1 MLNDNA
7 GNVLLRRAIRLAIG
21 SGTIAATCGVA
32 HAQQQAAAAEPST
45 DTTLAEVVVTG
56 SHISVPNQVSISPI
70 TNVTADMIQSV
81 GSTRIEDVLNQLPQV
96 APSMGS
102 FLSNGADGTATVN
115 LRGLNAKRTLVL
127 VDGLRLGPGDPL
139 SAGASDI
146 NMIPTEMVESVEV
159 LTGGASSVYGA
170 DAVAGVV
177 NFKMNDHFEG
187 VKLVATGGIYEHHNN
202 NQDGVADAITN
213 FNSSTGGNFVPAPSV
228 VDTGAQKGLAFIAGL
243 NSPDDKGN
251 ATFYTTYRNVNSI
264 LESKYSVSACT
275 LASGYSGK
283 PLSCSGSGT
292 TNPARFFQVNQTTGA
307 LINDNTLNGA
317 GGLIPFTDANRFNY
331 GPLNYF
337 QRPDERWTSGVFLH
351 YDFNDYATVY
361 ANTMFM
367 DDRSIAQIAPSGAFQ
382 TVYNVPCTNPYL
394 TAGEVATWCGANSA
408 LSGAAPGTTNIYIGR
423 RNVEGGNRQD
433 DLEHTDW
440 RVVTGVKGKVVDG
453 WTYDASFQSSIVNL
467 SETYY
472 NDVSRTKIQDS
483 LNVAINPATGLPA
496 CTVTIAGASFGQAQG
511 CVPWNIFT
519 PGGVTSA
526 ATNYL
531 DTPGLERGQVK
542 TYIGNIN
549 FTGDLGKY
557 GIQLPTANNGL
568 KINVGGE
575 YRDERSFFEPDEEFQ
590 TYDLA
595 GQGGY
600 TLPISGSILSR
611 DAFIEANLPLVED
624 KPFAQSLAVDAGYR
638 YSSYSLGFKTNTY
651 KIGLEWVPMS
661 DYRVRGSF
669 SRSVR
674 APNIGELFSPQS
686 VALDGTEDPCSGPTP
701 KATKTQCV
709 LAGVPATQYGLIV
722 ANSAGQYNGLTGGNP
737 GLQPETALTTSF
749 GVGWTPSYIPN
760 LRFQIDYYDID
771 IENVI
776 QSIGANTILQE
787 CTQDDLFCG
796 LIHRNSVGSL
806 WLSSNGFVTD
816 TLANVGKL
824 QEKGIDIDLSYAY
837 DLGAFG
843 KLHSDVNATWL
854 NNYNIT
860 PIASSPGTERNC
872 AGYWGPQ
879 CSAFTSAAGAPV
891 FRWRNNIRTTWM
903 TPWNGLE
910 ATVAVRYFSPVQLE
924 TLSSNPN
931 LSAGPGNTIASGAIS
946 NTDQRIPSF
955 TYVDL
960 TAAMKLADKI
970 QMRVGCNNI
979 LDKQPP
985 AVGGSTDQPLPSVN
999 GNTFPQV
1006 YDPVGRYFFAQLTV
1020 QF

>member
-32 HAQQQAAAAEPST
+32 QAQQAPSAAPAA
-45 DTTLAEVVVTG
+45 DNTLAEVVVTG

-70 TNVTADMIQSV
+70 TNVTADQIQSV

-102 FLSNGADGTATVN
+102 FLSNGSDGTATVN

-127 VDGLRLGPGDPL
+127 VNGQRLGPGDPL

-146 NMIPTEMVESVEV
+146 NMIPPELVDSVEV

-177 NFKMNDHFEG
+177 NFKINDHFEG
-187 VKLVATGGIYEHHNN
+187 VKLIATGGIYEHHNN
-202 NQDGVADAITN
+202 NQNGTQDAITD
-213 FNSSTGGNFVPAPSV
+213 FNASTGNDFASAPSV
-228 VDTGAQKGLAFIAGL
+228 VNSGAQKGIAFIAGL

-251 ATFYTTYRNVNSI
+251 ATFYTTYRNVNAV
-264 LESKYSVSACT
+264 LESKYAVSACT
-275 LASGYSGK
+275 LASGYSGN
-283 PLSCSGSGT
+283 PLSCAGSGT
-292 TNPARFFQVNQTTGA
+292 TNPARFFQVGPNG
-307 LINDNTLNGA
+307 LLNDNTINSAGA
-317 GGLIPFTDANRFNY
+317 LVPFTNANRFNY

-337 QRPDERWTSGVFLH
+337 QRPDERWTSGAFLH
-351 YDFNDYATVY
+351 YEFNDYATVY

-382 TVYNVPCTNPYL
+382 TVYNIPCTNPYL
-394 TAGEVATWCGANSA
+394 TQQEVNTWCGANSA
-408 LSGAAPGTTNIYIGR
+408 LTGAAPGTTNLYIGR
-423 RNVEGGNRQD
+423 RNVEGGDRQD

-440 RVVTGVKGKVVDG
+440 RVVTGVKGKVIDG
-453 WTYDASFQSSIVNL
+453 WTYDASFQASIVNL

-472 NDVSRTKIQDS
+472 NDVSRTKIQDA
-483 LNVAINPATGLPA
+483 LNVTTSDGVPTCDVNIPTAAQ
-496 CTVTIAGASFGQAQG
+496 FGQAYG

-519 PGGVTSA
+519 PGGVTPA
-526 ATNYL
+526 AVAYL

-542 TYIGNIN
+542 TYISNLN
-549 FTGDLGKY
+549 FTGDLGQY
-557 GIQLPTANNGL
+557 GVQLPTANNGL
-568 KINVGGE
+568 KVNVGYE
-575 YRDERSFFEPDEEFQ
+575 NRDERSFFEPDEEFQ
-590 TYDLA
+590 TSDLA
-595 GQGGY
+595 GQGSF
-600 TLPISGSILSR
+600 TEPVSGSIISN

-624 KPFAQSLAVDAGYR
+624 KPFAQSLAADVGYR

-651 KIGLEWVPMS
+651 KIGLEWVPTS
-661 DYRVRGSF
+661 DYRLRGSF

-686 VALDGTEDPCSGPTP
+686 VALDGTQDPCAGATP
-701 KATKTQCV
+701 KATPAQCV
-709 LAGVPATQYGLIV
+709 LAGVPLSHYGTVLE
-722 ANSAGQYNGLTGGNP
+722 NSAGQYNGLQGGNP
-737 GLQPETALTTSF
+737 DLQPETALTTSF
-749 GVGWTPSYIPN
+749 GLGWTPSYVPN
-760 LRFQIDYYDID
+760 LRVQVDYYDIN

-776 QSIGANTILQE
+776 QSIGSNTILQE
-787 CTQDDLFCG
+787 CTQDGLFCN
-796 LIHRNSVGSL
+796 LIHRNSVYSL
-806 WLSSNGFVTD
+806 WLSSSGYVTD

-824 QEKGIDIDLSYAY
+824 QEKGIDIDISYAY

-843 KLHSDVNATWL
+843 RLHTDLNGTWV

-860 PIASSPGTERNC
+860 PLQSSPGTERNC

-879 CSAFTSAAGAPV
+879 CSAFNSAAGAPV

-903 TPWNGLE
+903 TPWDGLE
-910 ATVAVRYFSPVQLE
+910 ATVAVRYFSAVQLE

-931 LSAGPGNTIASGAIS
+931 LSAGPGCTVASGCIP
-946 NTDQRIPSF
+946 NTDQRIPSY

-960 TAAMKLADKI
+960 SAAMKVMDKVT
-970 QMRVGCNNI
+970 MRVGCNNL
-979 LDKQPP
+979 LDKQAP
-985 AVGGSTDQPLPSVN
+985 AIGGSTDQPLPAVN

-1006 YDPVGRYFFAQLTV
+1006 YDPLGRYFFAQLTV